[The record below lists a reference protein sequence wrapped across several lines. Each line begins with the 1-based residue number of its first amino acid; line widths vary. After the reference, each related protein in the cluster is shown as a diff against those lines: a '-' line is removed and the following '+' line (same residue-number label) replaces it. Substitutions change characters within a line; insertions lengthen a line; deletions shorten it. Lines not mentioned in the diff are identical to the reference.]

1 MSIVLGVFA
10 IALMVVVLVIAA
22 ASLVVVAIIPI
33 GRFVEKRR
41 LAKLHSDSSGE
52 INP

>member
-1 MSIVLGVFA
+1 MGAIIGVIA
-10 IALMVVVLVIAA
+10 IALMVMVLIIAA

-41 LAKLHSDSSGE
+41 LEKHDGEGSGE